1 MSSTTTEY
9 SRPGKGQVFV
19 AAFGK
24 HPGWSDFMDDI
35 GMKTDTLIATKR
47 ALYLEGLTSQIET
60 GAWAKLEPSKR
71 INDFNHLFLWRRP
84 EEFLIGRIWS
94 SVDAKG
100 RREYPMV
107 ACADC
112 IGLPVAWVLDEL
124 PPLLEEIRTGCQA
137 AKSAE
142 EVSAVLAKAQ
152 NAIQERLA
160 DATTFITL
168 GAPDTQAAHAQF
180 LNRRE
185 WGPTQEG
192 LYRILHQ
199 MHGQFQAYGLG
210 RQVSFSETVFLRKGP
225 QGGSAPL
232 SQQIRVPQAADTPAA
247 SLRQWIDFF
256 LHKLNAATPI
266 FLVLCV
272 DHKWVDATIG
282 EPTSREFFSF
292 KASRAALPLANDV
305 PYELDEESRE
315 FAREF
320 IASYGVLAKDGGKNV
335 LRAIRIAVGI
345 SLLLVLVGLFVGY
358 LHSAPPGDIPGFLR
372 GAAQSLGNPGLSP
385 VDK

>member
-1 MSSTTTEY
+1 
-9 SRPGKGQVFV
+9 
-19 AAFGK
+19 
-24 HPGWSDFMDDI
+24 MDDI
-35 GMKTDTLIATKR
+35 GMRTETLIATKR
-47 ALYLEGLTSQIET
+47 ALYLEGITSQIET

-71 INDFNHLFLWRRP
+71 IADFNHLFLWRRP
-84 EEFLIGRIWS
+84 DEILIGRIWS

-124 PPLLEEIRTGCQA
+124 PSLLDEIRIGCQA

-142 EVSAVLAKAQ
+142 EVTAILAKAQ
-152 NAIQERLA
+152 NTIQERLA

-168 GAPDTQAAHAQF
+168 GASDNTQAAHARF

-185 WGPTQEG
+185 WGSNQEG

-199 MHGQFQAYGLG
+199 MYGQLPAYGLG
-210 RQVSFSETVFLRKGP
+210 RLVNFTETVFLRKGP

-232 SQQIRVPQAADTPAA
+232 SQQMRVPQAADTPAS

-256 LHKLNAATPI
+256 LYKLNPVTPI

-272 DHKWVDATIG
+272 DHRWVDITIG
-282 EPTSREFFSF
+282 EPTAREFFSF

-320 IASYGVLAKDGGKNV
+320 IASYGVQAKDGGKSAMRTVRVIGGITSV
-335 LRAIRIAVGI
+335 LALGV
-345 SLLLVLVGLFVGY
+345 LLVVY
-358 LHSAPPGDIPGFLR
+358 LHFAPPGDIPGFLR
-372 GAAQSLGNPGLSP
+372 GVAQALQNPGFSP